1 MRAGVQEIN
10 AATAGKGNIM
20 NTITNE
26 LNSNDVESTEAVLS
40 SRQTD
45 EAIAELNS
53 LELSL
58 VYGGM
63 GVAILL

>member
-1 MRAGVQEIN
+1 MRAGIQKIN
-10 AATAGKGNIM
+10 AASAGKGNIM

-26 LNSNDVESTEAVLS
+26 LNSNDIESTEAMLS
-40 SRQTD
+40 TRQTD
-45 EAIAELNS
+45 DAIAELNS

-58 VYGGM
+58 VYGGT